1 MSAADP
7 EKRLIRLEGEFTGW
21 RFTMM
26 AISITLIAAVAFLG
40 VQTTRI
46 DAKLDRLDDRMRSG
60 FAELRA
66 EIANQGQQLRGELTA
81 QTSAIANSI
90 TAARSVTQPPPQ
102 IIILPAPEPPK

>member
-1 MSAADP
+1 
-7 EKRLIRLEGEFTGW
+7 
-21 RFTMM
+21 MM
-26 AISITLIAAVAFLG
+26 AITVILIAAVAFLG

-60 FAELRA
+60 FAELRTG
-66 EIANQGQQLRGELTA
+66 IASQGKQLLSELTA

-102 IIILPAPEPPK
+102 IIIVPSGSAAPEPPK